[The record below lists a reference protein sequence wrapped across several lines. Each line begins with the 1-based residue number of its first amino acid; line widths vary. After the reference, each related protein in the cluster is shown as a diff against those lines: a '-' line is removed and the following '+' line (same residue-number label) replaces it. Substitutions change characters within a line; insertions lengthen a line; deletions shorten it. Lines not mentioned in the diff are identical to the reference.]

1 MEDKNCDELFEYLRS
16 ILYDPKVKPLDMESL
31 DEPYQ
36 KLGMGL
42 QFLEKAVKEMKE
54 YSAALSKGELSA
66 KMPGRDNFLCEN
78 LKNMHANLNHLTWQ
92 AKQVAK
98 GD

>member
-54 YSAALSKGELSA
+54 YSAALSTQQPFREEICRCSRLRERIFCA
-66 KMPGRDNFLCEN
+66 KI
-78 LKNMHANLNHLTWQ
+78 
-92 AKQVAK
+92 
-98 GD
+98 